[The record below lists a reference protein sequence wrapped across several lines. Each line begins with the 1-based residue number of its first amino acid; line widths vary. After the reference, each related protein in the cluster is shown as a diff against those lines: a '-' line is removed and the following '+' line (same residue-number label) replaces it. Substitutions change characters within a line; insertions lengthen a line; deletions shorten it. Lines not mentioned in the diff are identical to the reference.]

1 MSDKMQGF
9 GQLDDQQVNDLRNQL
24 RDFVSGVKD
33 PGSSFLEA
41 LIAGH
46 SKHVSGHSN
55 DVPKLPGDINPNNG

>member
-9 GQLDDQQVNDLRNQL
+9 GQLDDQQVSDLRNQL

-41 LIAGH
+41 LIASH

-55 DVPKLPGDINPNNG
+55 DVKPVEPVNPTMS

>member
-1 MSDKMQGF
+1 MKDKIQGF
-9 GQLDDQQVNDLRNQL
+9 GQLDNHQVEELRSQL

-41 LIAGH
+41 LIASH

-55 DVPKLPGDINPNNG
+55 DVPIQPDLPIGDS